1 MALSLTSLMTSL
13 KSGVQNNSGSIKNTT
28 IALLVFGLNAVVE
41 SEGFFQCPPD
51 NFVFYASC
59 FIIIPALLLFMVTI
73 FLHNGFWNIVRG
85 CCFYKEQEKQGAKR
99 FCCCFYPRW
108 SCSKPLLE
116 IIFQSSLSGFLWIFW
131 ALLQRDYYICAVL
144 GGTKEAKLINATA
157 EEKLQIEA
165 DYANAGKSSQAA
177 ALLLL
182 GGALIMVFV
191 VLSVQRCCFQ
201 REIGS
206 LPNPYEYQKL
216 ESEAAVD
223 AFKENMEKLAQ
234 GQGKRRADLYF
245 AKMNQAN
252 PSVVLQNAYQNLI
265 TVNKFDEA
273 FPSLE
278 DYQHLQ
284 AQAAVAAFKERVQKE
299 GKQKVELTFVD
310 STWREYEESDAFSL
324 VNNAYEAMA
333 DRYPRTTGDRTQPY
347 VKENIEK
354 KDPGSH
360 ETIETL
366 TTVEL
371 QECAK
376 L

>member
-13 KSGVQNNSGSIKNTT
+13 KSGVQNYSGSIKNTT
-28 IALLVFGLNAVVE
+28 IALLVFGLNEVVE
-41 SEGFFQCPPD
+41 SEGFFQCPPE
-51 NFVFYASC
+51 NFAFYASC
-59 FIIIPALLLFMVTI
+59 FIVIPALLLFMVTI
-73 FLHNGFWNIVRG
+73 LFYNEFWNIVRG
-85 CCFYKEQEKQGAKR
+85 CCFFRDQDKQRAKR

-108 SCSKPLLE
+108 SCSKSLLE

-131 ALLQRDYYICAVL
+131 VLLQRDYYICAVL

-165 DYANAGKSSQAA
+165 DYANAGKTSQAV
-177 ALLLL
+177 ALLSL
-182 GGALIMVFV
+182 GGAFV
-191 VLSVQRCCFQ
+191 VAFVVFSVQRCCFQ

-206 LPNPYEYQKL
+206 LPSPYKYQKL
-216 ESEAAVD
+216 ESEAAVG
-223 AFKENMEKLAQ
+223 AFKENMEKLAK

-245 AKMNQAN
+245 AKVNQEN
-252 PSVVLQNAYQNLI
+252 PSDVLKNAYQNLI
-265 TVNKFDEA
+265 TVHKFDDA

-278 DYQHLQ
+278 DYQQLQ
-284 AQAAVAAFKERVQKE
+284 AQAAVTAFKERVQQE

-347 VKENIEK
+347 VKESSKK

-366 TTVEL
+366 TIAEVGDV
-371 QECAK
+371 K
-376 L
+376 LT